1 MGEVQASDLSS
12 TRIGH
17 PWPLGASVTRRGVN
31 FSVVAPLA
39 TRIELLIFADG
50 EAREPLE
57 VIELDPCHR
66 SGEHWHVEVEGL
78 GLGCCYGYRVFG
90 PIQPG
95 SHGFNPSK
103 VLLDPCARAI
113 TGWDGYQRGAAVGAI
128 PNASACLKGVVT

>member
-17 PWPLGASVTRRGVN
+17 PWSLGASVTRRGVN

-78 GLGCCYGYRVFG
+78 GLGCYYGYR
-90 PIQPG
+90 
-95 SHGFNPSK
+95 NY
-103 VLLDPCARAI
+103 L
-113 TGWDGYQRGAAVGAI
+113 
-128 PNASACLKGVVT
+128 N